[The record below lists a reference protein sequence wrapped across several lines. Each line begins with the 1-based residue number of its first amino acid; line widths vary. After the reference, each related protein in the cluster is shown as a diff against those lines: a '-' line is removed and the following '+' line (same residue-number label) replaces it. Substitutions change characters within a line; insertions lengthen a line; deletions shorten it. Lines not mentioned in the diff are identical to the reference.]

1 MICLYLHEYSLG
13 GPTLLRQD
21 TNLRPAIYIMTSD
34 VVINMEQRRKNFGPT
49 VMCHECEN
57 VTEIVTGTHLL
68 VCRVK
73 ITLHKMNPMLINV
86 PGPST
91 FVTQHLLSKC
101 QILAMRQHFCE
112 G

>member
-1 MICLYLHEYSLG
+1 MNILWVVPIPPYI
-13 GPTLLRQD
+13 RQD
-21 TNLRPAIYIMTSD
+21 TNLRPAIYIMASD
-34 VVINMEQRRKNFGPT
+34 VVINMEQGRKNFGPT

-57 VTEIVTGTHLL
+57 VTEIVTLY
-68 VCRVK
+68 RVK
-73 ITLHKMNPMLINV
+73 LTVHKMNPMLINV

-101 QILAMRQHFCE
+101 QILAMRHHFCE